1 MRPNRESGQTGQ
13 TGFSGVAARRSGTQ
27 WHQIGVVL
35 VPYVCHNGAMDL
47 TVFVDRVQHE
57 LAVAAEAGGPDAV
70 ALAERLTAPLSSAFQ
85 LVLLEALS
93 SAADEITR
101 DLAPGSVEVRLRGG
115 EPSFAVTAPIVEAAA
130 PPAPPAPAPTLG
142 TAVAPSMAPS
152 DLDDAASD
160 SEGGTARINL
170 RVPEAMKARIE
181 EAAAAQGR
189 SVNAWLTR
197 AASAALRPPSQA
209 ATNEKTAGGRT
220 MQHVT
225 GWVS

>member
-1 MRPNRESGQTGQ
+1 
-13 TGFSGVAARRSGTQ
+13 
-27 WHQIGVVL
+27 
-35 VPYVCHNGAMDL
+35 MDL
-47 TVFVDRVQHE
+47 TRFVDRVRQE

-70 ALAERLTAPLSSAFQ
+70 ALAERLTAPLASALQ

-115 EPSFAVTAPIVEAAA
+115 EPSFAVTAPTVEGSGPPVAPTVA
-130 PPAPPAPAPTLG
+130 PPLAPPLAPPPSPPWALLEQDEVPT
-142 TAVAPSMAPS
+142 
-152 DLDDAASD
+152 DADGA
-160 SEGGTARINL
+160 TARINF
-170 RVPEAMKARIE
+170 RVPETLKARIE

-197 AASAALRPPSQA
+197 AASAALRTPSQ
-209 ATNEKTAGGRT
+209 TTINEKRASGRT
-220 MQHVT
+220 IRHVT

>member
-1 MRPNRESGQTGQ
+1 
-13 TGFSGVAARRSGTQ
+13 
-27 WHQIGVVL
+27 
-35 VPYVCHNGAMDL
+35 MDL
-47 TVFVDRVQHE
+47 TVFVGRVRQE

-70 ALAERLTAPLSSAFQ
+70 ALAERLTAPLESALQ

-115 EPSFAVTAPIVEAAA
+115 EPSFAVSVAAVEPTAPPVASTMTPSEPDEVPTDVEGA
-130 PPAPPAPAPTLG
+130 
-142 TAVAPSMAPS
+142 
-152 DLDDAASD
+152 
-160 SEGGTARINL
+160 TARIAF
-170 RVPEAMKARIE
+170 RVPEALKARIE

-197 AASAALRPPSQA
+197 AASAALRMPSQT
-209 ATNEKTAGGRT
+209 ATDEKPAGRRT
-220 MQHVT
+220 TQHVT